1 MAVKQKL
8 IDIGEEFVQ
17 KYKDQDERQREYTRW
32 FRKNKAFLWP
42 FDRYK
47 FIDDGGVYTG
57 SQSVHNPG
65 KEGYRYDIPHPVTG
79 KPCRQPLMGYR
90 FPPETAERL
99 IDEDRVIFGE
109 DENKIIE
116 LKVYVKDYR
125 AKLSSLFELD
135 GRTGT
140 NEIKAIF
147 PEDKRPF
154 DFPKPTAL
162 LEELISFTTEGND
175 IILDSFA
182 GSGTTGH
189 AVIKLNNAD
198 ENNRRF
204 ILVEM
209 KASIAENI
217 TSQRIKRVVTGYK
230 NAKGEMVESAGGG
243 FKYCILGE
251 TLFDSTGQISKSVSF
266 MGYDSDARAGTPM

>member
-1 MAVKQKL
+1 MMFPRLNLLWKFLREDGVIFVSIDEVEYGSLRLLLDEIFGVKNRVGTIVWKNATDNNPTNIAIEHEYILCYAKNKSKLSPVWKSATLAVKQKL

-17 KYKDQDERQREYTRW
+17 KYTKQEERQQAYSKW
-32 FRKNKAFLWP
+32 FRGNKAFLWP

-47 FIDDGGVYTG
+47 FIDEDGVYTG

-65 KEGYRYDIPHPVTG
+65 KEGYRYDILHPVTG

-99 IDEDRVIFGE
+99 IAEDRVIFGE
-109 DENKIIE
+109 NENKIIE
-116 LKVYVKDYR
+116 LKVCVKDYR

-147 PEDKRPF
+147 SENKRPF

-162 LEELISFTTEGND
+162 LEELISFTTYEPIPKIRRITEVYL
-175 IILDSFA
+175 II
-182 GSGTTGH
+182 
-189 AVIKLNNAD
+189 
-198 ENNRRF
+198 
-204 ILVEM
+204 
-209 KASIAENI
+209 
-217 TSQRIKRVVTGYK
+217 
-230 NAKGEMVESAGGG
+230 
-243 FKYCILGE
+243 
-251 TLFDSTGQISKSVSF
+251 
-266 MGYDSDARAGTPM
+266 